1 MVRDYQTEPCGNLYG
16 LCTERSLMLRAHGQ
30 DLDAQQDARAKAHN
44 GWSSFIVQL
53 PLVNSSRMAT
63 VRNLLRGSSADLWI
77 IPFDDRPGKLFEGL
91 QNCRSAVFV
100 SVAGEDAGSHDLH
113 SSKYQ
118 RWVTPVLVVRFS
130 PNIELV
136 KVEGALVSSRGVSE
150 VCQTRRGSPVCTGH
164 TATYAQLCGQYA
176 IACVRTFCLLPGSYT
191 VLGQSLCQPAILLEE
206 QSRWCARSWAIFVC
220 HESRACPITLCF
232 AEQQSILSIFL

>member
-1 MVRDYQTEPCGNLYG
+1 
-16 LCTERSLMLRAHGQ
+16 MLRAHGQ

-118 RWVTPVLVVRFS
+118 RWVTQTRGALF

-136 KVEGALVSSRGVSE
+136 KVEGALVSSRAVSE

-164 TATYAQLCGQYA
+164 TATYAQLCG
-176 IACVRTFCLLPGSYT
+176 S
-191 VLGQSLCQPAILLEE
+191 
-206 QSRWCARSWAIFVC
+206 VC
-220 HESRACPITLCF
+220 NCMCPN
-232 AEQQSILSIFL
+232 ILSFTRKLHGTGSKPVSACHITRRTIALVRPIMGDICMSRVARMPNHSVLC